1 MPIFLIILGLG
12 IIVIVLRGKAETLF
26 EVLKDDF
33 TSSSNF
39 VAWLVAFAFIGFI
52 GSVSKDLRPVAN
64 AFSGLIVVVLLLS
77 NRGFFTE
84 FERQALK

>member
-1 MPIFLIILGLG
+1 MPIFLIILGIGL
-12 IIVIVLRGKAETLF
+12 VVVVLRGKADTLF

-33 TSSSNF
+33 TSSNNF
-39 VAWLVAFAFIGFI
+39 VAWLMAFAFIGFL
-52 GSVSKDLRPVAN
+52 GSLSKDLRPLTN

-77 NRGFFTE
+77 NRGFFAE